1 MQVTC
6 VTETLDSLAVPSAF
20 VSRLSLSSVNFIF
33 TMITSRIFFIL
44 AVSLVP
50 FCNGRR
56 EDTGQKPLADSGVPP
71 EPRRVS
77 LAIDHL
83 EYFIQQ
89 KMKKWHVPG
98 LAIGVGGGGGAGG
111 GGRRAHGPEHAGA
124 LE

>member
-1 MQVTC
+1 
-6 VTETLDSLAVPSAF
+6 
-20 VSRLSLSSVNFIF
+20 
-33 TMITSRIFFIL
+33 MITSRIFFIL

-77 LAIDHL
+77 LATDHL

-98 LAIGVGGGGGAGG
+98 LAIGIIDGNSTWFKVQLS
-111 GGRRAHGPEHAGA
+111 HYPEHSVT
-124 LE
+124 LEPPETPCCVLICPVV